1 MIDYIEG
8 VITLNQLVKKLH
20 DQLLHKQYLDAKET
34 CQLITAESRLV
45 FNQIKIQENDLP

>member
-8 VITLNQLVKKLH
+8 VITLNKLLKQLH
-20 DQLLHKQYLDAKET
+20 EQLLNKQYLDAKET
-34 CQLITAESRLV
+34 CQKITAESRLV

>member
-8 VITLNQLVKKLH
+8 VLTLNQLIKQLH
-20 DQLLHKQYLDAKET
+20 EQLLHKQYLDAKET
-34 CQLITAESRLV
+34 CHRITAEFRLV